1 MKPQKSPHERG
12 EFRRVAEGLY
22 QYESSGAYYARF
34 KCQGKRV
41 MKRLGTDRNPCT
53 SLPEAKRLLRDLR
66 TSFETSDVTASKKTL
81 RAVIEDYKAVMP
93 FGSSTRLYKANHLDL
108 LGKMFP
114 SHKKAAEIK
123 QSDIIRFLSKY
134 EHRSADT
141 RNKVL
146 TTCRDL
152 FRFAIS
158 DKVIATSPAE
168 GIKYERLKAINKR
181 LIPSLDEFEDI
192 VQSVRSVPTSDTRE
206 ESADLIEFMGL
217 AGLGQA
223 ECAGLTWGDINFK
236 TERITIIRKKT
247 ATEFTIP
254 IYPQVL
260 PLLKRMDEQRE
271 DKNSSAKVFS
281 VTNPKKSLE
290 SACKRL
296 NLPDYT
302 ARAFRR
308 MFITQALERGID
320 PQTIAEWQGH
330 RDGGQ
335 LILKTYGRVSPKH
348 QKAMAA
354 LMSSP
359 TSK

>member
-1 MKPQKSPHERG
+1 M
-12 EFRRVAEGLY
+12 
-22 QYESSGAYYARF
+22 
-34 KCQGKRV
+34 
-41 MKRLGTDRNPCT
+41 
-53 SLPEAKRLLRDLR
+53 RLLRDLR
-66 TSFETSDVTASKKTL
+66 ASLELTDVAASKKTL
-81 RAVIEDYKAVMP
+81 RAVIAEYKAVMP
-93 FGSSTRLYKANHLDL
+93 FGPSTRLYKTNHLDL
-108 LGKMFP
+108 LAEMFP
-114 SHKKAAEIK
+114 PHKKAAEIK
-123 QSDIIRFLSKY
+123 QSDLLRFISKFD
-134 EHRSADT
+134 HRSANT

-158 DKVIATSPAE
+158 DKVIPTSPAE
-168 GIKYERLKAINKR
+168 GIKYERSKATNKR
-181 LIPSLDEFEDI
+181 LIPSWEEFEAI
-192 VQSVRSVPTSDTRE
+192 VQSIRSVPTSDTRE
-206 ESADLIEFMGL
+206 ESSDLIEFMGL

-223 ECAGLTWGDINFK
+223 ECAGLTWADINFK
-236 TERITIIRKKT
+236 TQRITIIRKKT
-247 ATEFTIP
+247 ATEFAIP

-271 DKNSSAKVFS
+271 NKSSSARVFS

-296 NLPDYT
+296 NFPDYT

-354 LMSSP
+354 LMAAPSSL
-359 TSK
+359 K